1 MDLARFKNRI
11 PAFWIL
17 HASGW
22 LAYAGLAAVFSY
34 TEKWTDIPRI
44 LLFLTPFAV
53 GFITCIPL
61 RYFFRR
67 IRFHERPLIY
77 SILTA
82 LAASFIGA
90 NIWLGIDA
98 VISLFI
104 HHPMEPQMTLISV
117 YVLSVISRGIPL
129 LIWIFLYFGIKIRI
143 EWRRQEEKMEK
154 ANSLA
159 QDAQLQMLRYQLNP
173 HFLFNSMN
181 SIRALIDE
189 DETKAREM
197 ITELSEFLRYS
208 LDSKDYSN
216 VPLRNEIDAIRHYF
230 AIQKKRYEDK
240 LEVIYDVEPQAGDYP
255 VLSFLIHPL
264 VENAVKY
271 GMRTSPMPLTIHLKA
286 KTREGMLTIEVCNTG
301 KWVEPAQE
309 EEQMFTSTGTGLDN
323 VRRRLENVFPNR
335 HRLEVF
341 EKEGKVH
348 VQLEIRG
355 YTGEEYEKVVQSS
368 HHR

>member
-1 MDLARFKNRI
+1 MNLDKFKNRM

-17 HASGW
+17 NASGW
-22 LAYAGLAAVFSY
+22 LAYAGVSAVFSF
-34 TEKWTDIPRI
+34 TERRTGIPHI
-44 LLFLTPFAV
+44 FLFLLP
-53 GFITCIPL
+53 FITGFLVCIPM
-61 RYFFRR
+61 RFFYKR
-67 IRFHERPLIY
+67 IRFNERQIKYSLPL
-77 SILTA
+77 A
-82 LAASFIGA
+82 VAVSFVGA
-90 NIWLGIDA
+90 NVWLGLIVVVDVCMNRLQTTQMTFIQIYFMN
-98 VISLFI
+98 VIS
-104 HHPMEPQMTLISV
+104 
-117 YVLSVISRGIPL
+117 GGAAL
-129 LIWIFLYFGIKIRI
+129 LGWTFLYFGIKNWI
-143 EWRRQEEKMEK
+143 EWKQQEKRMEK

-216 VPLRNEIDAIRHYF
+216 VPLKNEIEAIHHYF

-240 LEVIYDVEPQAGDYP
+240 LEVTYDIEPQAGDYP

-286 KTREGMLTIEVCNTG
+286 KIKEGVLKVEVSNTG
-301 KWVEPAQE
+301 KWVEPVQPE
-309 EEQMFTSTGTGLDN
+309 MQMLTSTGTGLDN
-323 VRRRLENVFPNR
+323 VRRRLENAFPSR
-335 HRLEVF
+335 HRFEIF

-348 VQLEIRG
+348 VQLEIQRHE
-355 YTGEEYEKVVQSS
+355 GEEYEKAV
-368 HHR
+368 

>member
-1 MDLARFKNRI
+1 MNQLQTAQM
-11 PAFWIL
+11 
-17 HASGW
+17 
-22 LAYAGLAAVFSY
+22 
-34 TEKWTDIPRI
+34 T
-44 LLFLTPFAV
+44 
-53 GFITCIPL
+53 FIQI
-61 RYFFRR
+61 YFM
-67 IRFHERPLIY
+67 
-77 SILTA
+77 
-82 LAASFIGA
+82 
-90 NIWLGIDA
+90 N
-98 VISLFI
+98 VISGGA
-104 HHPMEPQMTLISV
+104 
-117 YVLSVISRGIPL
+117 VLLG
-129 LIWIFLYFGIKIRI
+129 WTFLYFGIKNWI
-143 EWRRQEEKMEK
+143 EWKQQEKRMEK

-216 VPLRNEIDAIRHYF
+216 VPLKKEIEAIQHYF

-240 LEVIYDVEPQAGDYP
+240 LEVTYDIEPQAGDYP

-286 KTREGMLTIEVCNTG
+286 KIREGVLKVEVCNTG
-301 KWVEPAQE
+301 KWVEPAQQE
-309 EEQMFTSTGTGLDN
+309 IQILTSTGTGLDN
-323 VRRRLENVFPNR
+323 VRRRLENAFPSR
-335 HRLEVF
+335 HRFEAF

-355 YTGEEYEKVVQSS
+355 YTGEEYEKAV
-368 HHR
+368 

>member
-1 MDLARFKNRI
+1 MDLDKLKDRI

-22 LAYAGLAAVFSY
+22 LIYAGYIAIFYYAG
-34 TEKWTDIPRI
+34 EWTDIPP
-44 LLFLTPFAV
+44 LLFLTPYAV
-53 GFITCIPL
+53 AFLICIPL
-61 RYFFRR
+61 RYFFKR

-82 LAASFIGA
+82 FAASFIAA
-90 NIWLGIDA
+90 NIWMGIDA

-104 HHPMEPQMTLISV
+104 QHPMEPQMTIISV
-117 YVLSVISRGIPL
+117 YVLSIIPRWIPL
-129 LIWIFLYFGIKIRI
+129 LIWIFLYFGIKNWI
-143 EWRRQEEKMEK
+143 EWKRQEKRMEK
-154 ANSLA
+154 ASSLA

-208 LDSKDYSN
+208 LDSKDYSD
-216 VPLRNEIDAIRHYF
+216 VPLKNEIEAIRHYF

-240 LEVIYDVEPQAGDYP
+240 LEVIYDIEPQAGDYP

-271 GMRTSPMPLTIHLKA
+271 GMRTSPLPLTIHLKA
-286 KTREGMLTIEVCNTG
+286 KTREGVLTIEVYNTG

-309 EEQMFTSTGTGLDN
+309 EEQIFASTGTGLDN

-335 HRLEVF
+335 HRFEVF

-355 YTGEEYEKVVQSS
+355 YTGEEYEKAVQSS